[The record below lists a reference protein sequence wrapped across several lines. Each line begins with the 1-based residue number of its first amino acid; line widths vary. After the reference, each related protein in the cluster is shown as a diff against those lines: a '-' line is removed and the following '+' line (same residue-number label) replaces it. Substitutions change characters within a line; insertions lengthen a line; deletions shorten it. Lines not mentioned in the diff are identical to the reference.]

1 MLGGVVHR
9 AVHTMSSRRPSF
21 AAYSFVFK
29 IVLSLVLCSRGVLA
43 GTESAGQSDSAQ
55 TNRTRDLTV
64 ERIYGEP
71 SLSGIPTTGIEW
83 SPDSKSISYLD
94 RITHGN
100 SAGTK

>member
-1 MLGGVVHR
+1 
-9 AVHTMSSRRPSF
+9 MSSRRHSF

-29 IVLSLVLCSRGVLA
+29 IALSLLLCSRGVRA
-43 GTESAGQSDSAQ
+43 GTESAGQSESAQ

-83 SPDSKSISYLD
+83 SPDSKSISYLV
-94 RITHGN
+94 RNTQGSN
-100 SAGTK
+100 AGTELWTMDAATA